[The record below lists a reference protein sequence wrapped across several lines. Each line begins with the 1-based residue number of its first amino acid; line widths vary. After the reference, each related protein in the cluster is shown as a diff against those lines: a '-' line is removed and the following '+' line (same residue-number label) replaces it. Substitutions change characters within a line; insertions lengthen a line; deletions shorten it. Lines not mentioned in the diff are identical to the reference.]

1 MCLKLPK
8 PSSFLTTFQGSLF
21 RTQWFFKAR
30 GVSKLSLNLF
40 GTITLVVS
48 LLSFNVF
55 SSPPI
60 SEING
65 VNSIQELKNSPVDTL
80 VLSIP
85 SAEQAF
91 TKRNLSL
98 KIAKYNVNIATD
110 NVNNARLWY
119 NPNLYYQTTLYNQE
133 SHRFFSDYYPTSN
146 YSDETIQIQELIT
159 LAGRHSATWQ
169 LAEVGIHQ
177 AQFQYDDLLRNLQYA
192 FYSTISSIYYN
203 QKMIAVYQY
212 EIVHLNHLIAI
223 TKTLVEKGN
232 ASALA
237 VIQLQA
243 QLQDIITQ
251 ELNCQNALLG
261 NQQDFNVLLGNQQ
274 PLFYRVDSLPNS
286 LHLLPTFQAVLD
298 SAEHHRPDLKLAIAG
313 IDYANKNL
321 KLQKATA
328 LPDMTVGTTVV
339 GTNSSGAVGYTGLFA
354 SMDLPVFNRN
364 QYNILAA
371 KDGFKQAVVNDS
383 LMLATVRQQATGA
396 YLTLLEVD
404 KQWQKLQM
412 RYGPNYSNDIE
423 ELIKNAFLNY
433 ENRRIDLLTLIS
445 YLGTYTD
452 AKTNLLNLQVQYYNA
467 AKNLNLNCASEMMK

>member
-1 MCLKLPK
+1 MFRKLHKGWVFLKLA
-8 PSSFLTTFQGSLF
+8 FD
-21 RTQWFFKAR
+21 
-30 GVSKLSLNLF
+30 LNVL
-40 GTITLVVS
+40 ITLLALCSSIV
-48 LLSFNVF
+48 VF
-55 SSPPI
+55 SNPLVEQKS
-60 SEING
+60 N
-65 VNSIQELKNSPVDTL
+65 VNSLQELKNSPVDTL

-85 SAEQAF
+85 SAEQVF
-91 TKRNLSL
+91 NKRNLSL
-98 KIAKYNVNIATD
+98 KIAKYAIKLASD
-110 NVNNARLWY
+110 NVSDAKLWY

-146 YSDETIQIQELIT
+146 YSDETIQIQQLIT

-169 LAEVGIHQ
+169 LAEVGIRQ
-177 AQFQYDDLLRNLQYA
+177 AQFQFDDLLRNLQYA

-203 QKMIAVYQY
+203 QKMIAVYHY

-232 ASALA
+232 SPALA
-237 VIQLQA
+237 LIQLEA
-243 QLQDIITQ
+243 QLQDVIAQ

-274 PLFYRVDSLPNS
+274 PLFYRVDSLPNFS
-286 LHLLPTFQAVLD
+286 HLLPSFIAVLD
-298 SAEHHRPDLKLAIAG
+298 SAERQRPDLKLAIAG

-321 KLQKATA
+321 KLQKVTA

-371 KDGFKQAVVNDS
+371 KDGLKQAVANDS
-383 LMLATVRQQATGA
+383 LMLSTVRQQATGA

-404 KQWQKLQM
+404 KQWQKLQL
-412 RYGPNYSNDIE
+412 RYGPNYSGDIE